1 MLWLP
6 EWDHRQRRGEKR
18 SILAEEVRMAVTG
31 IVEDNSKIRDLIQ
44 KFLNMQ
50 EGFSCPVAVESIE
63 EMLEYLEENPAP
75 DVLLMDIQLP
85 GMSGIEG
92 MKVIRNKYPEI
103 EMIMLTV
110 YHDTHK
116 IFDSLVAGASGYLL
130 KHTSLPEIVEAIR
143 TLMEGGA
150 PMSPQIARKVIGYFN
165 ASKKENRPEN
175 GLTSREQDIVTGLVD
190 GLSYKLI
197 ADRYDISIDTV
208 RAHIRNIYK
217 KLHVNSKAEVIAKSL
232 RGEI

>member
-1 MLWLP
+1 MI
-6 EWDHRQRRGEKR
+6 H
-18 SILAEEVRMAVTG
+18 VG
-31 IVEDNSKIRDLIQ
+31 IVEDNTKIRDLIQ
-44 KFLNMQ
+44 KYLDMQ
-50 EGFSCPVAVESIE
+50 DDISCKAAVESVE
-63 EMLEYLEENPAP
+63 EMLEHLEEESQKP

-92 MKVIRNKYPEI
+92 IGIIKEKYPEI
-103 EMIMLTV
+103 EIIMLTV
-110 YHDTHK
+110 YHDSHK

-130 KHTSLPEIVEAIR
+130 KHTSLPEIKESIENLAD
-143 TLMEGGA
+143 GGA
-150 PMSPQIARKVIGYFN
+150 PMSPQIARKVIQHFN
-165 ASKKENRPEN
+165 DPQKKKKPESD
-175 GLTSREQDIVTGLVD
+175 LTPREQDIVNGLVD

-197 ADRYDISIDTV
+197 ADRFDISIDTV

>member
-1 MLWLP
+1 M
-6 EWDHRQRRGEKR
+6 
-18 SILAEEVRMAVTG
+18 ITVG
-31 IVEDNSKIRDLIQ
+31 IVEDNVKIRSLIQ
-44 KFLNMQ
+44 RYLDMQ
-50 EGFSCPVAVESIE
+50 DSMSCKVALDSVE
-63 EMLEYLEENPAP
+63 EMLDHLKKYEKP

-92 MKVIRNKYPEI
+92 IGIIKKEYPDIEI
-103 EMIMLTV
+103 MMLTV
-110 YHDTHK
+110 YHDSHK

-130 KHTSLPEIVEAIR
+130 KHTSLPEIKESIE
-143 TLMEGGA
+143 TLAEGGA
-150 PMSPQIARKVIGYFN
+150 PMSPQIARKVIQHFSN
-165 ASKKENRPEN
+165 AEKKKKPESN
-175 GLTSREQDIVTGLVD
+175 LTAREQDIVNGLVD

-197 ADRYDISIDTV
+197 ADRFDISIDTV